1 MLATYPQHPGSK
13 TNGPSQEAA
22 SRIAPKAPN
31 LRDQAVAIF
40 KQHHRLGLT
49 ADEMAFL
56 LNVSILSIRP
66 RFSELVRLGLIEDSG
81 ERRKNEFGSNVTVWI
96 LK

>member
-1 MLATYPQHPGSK
+1 MLTTYPQHPGFK
-13 TNGPSQEAA
+13 TSGPSQEAA
-22 SRIAPKAPN
+22 NRIAPKAKS
-31 LRDQAVAIF
+31 LRDKAIDIF

-66 RFSELVRLGLIEDSG
+66 RFTELARMGLIEDTG
-81 ERRKNEFGSNVTVWI
+81 QRRRNEFGSNVTVWR

>member
-1 MLATYPQHPGSK
+1 MLNNYPDYPGFKAT
-13 TNGPSQEAA
+13 GPSQEAA
-22 SRIAPKAPN
+22 FRIAPKAKN
-31 LRDQAVAIF
+31 LREQSLEIF

-66 RFSELVRLGLIEDSG
+66 RFTELVRMGVIEDSG
-81 ERRKNEFGSNVTVWI
+81 ERRKNQSGSNVTVWR